1 MRVKN
6 AEGQTNLSPLP
17 REGMAGGGAFR
28 EVPYMGVI
36 WVVAEAHKRGFWNG
50 NPDWCNLG
58 QGQPE
63 IGEMEG
69 APDRLRSVVIE
80 PEDQAYGPINGT
92 DEMRQAVADHYNRY
106 YRRDKKPYRVENVG
120 VAQGGRLMLSR
131 VFGAVRGR
139 MGYQVPD
146 YTAYQDMM
154 DYASNRLEPVLIPT
168 VEEENFSIPA
178 TRFAEA
184 AKSLDSFLVSNPC
197 NPTGHVIQGDELAS
211 YCETSRREG
220 CTLVMDE
227 FYSHFIYDGL
237 EAGCGPISSAGFV
250 EDPDSDPI
258 LVIDGLTKSFR
269 YPGWRIGWVLGPP
282 EIIETLGRA
291 ASAIDGGPS
300 RVVQR
305 MALRALEPE
314 YADLETSALRE
325 VFVKKRNMM
334 VERLTKMGMRCLP
347 GAATFYVWAC
357 VEGLPEPLND
367 GMGMFWAALEKKV
380 MTVPGEFFDVNP
392 GGKRTE
398 ESPFRQWV
406 RFSFGPAYENVDL
419 GLSRLEELLGEKK

>member
-1 MRVKN
+1 
-6 AEGQTNLSPLP
+6 
-17 REGMAGGGAFR
+17 MAGDGAFR

-80 PEDQAYGPINGT
+80 PDEQAYGPINGT
-92 DEMRQAVADHYNRY
+92 DEMRQAVADHYNRC
-106 YRRDKKPYRVENVG
+106 YRRDKKQYTAANVG
-120 VAQGGRLMLSR
+120 IAQGGRLMLSR
-131 VFGAVRGR
+131 VFGAVQGR

-154 DYASNRLEPVLIPT
+154 DYAASRLEPVLIPT
-168 VEEENFSIPA
+168 IEENNFSIPA
-178 TRFAEA
+178 TEFAEA
-184 AKSLDSFLVSNPC
+184 AGTLDSFLISNPC
-197 NPTGHVIQGDELAS
+197 NPTGHVIQGSELAS
-211 YCETSRREG
+211 YCETARREG
-220 CTLVMDE
+220 CTLIMDE
-227 FYSHFIYDGL
+227 FYSHFIYEG
-237 EAGCGPISSAGFV
+237 EQPGSGPVSSAEFV
-250 EDPDSDPI
+250 DDPDTDPI

-269 YPGWRIGWVLGPP
+269 YPGWRVGWVLGPP
-282 EIIETLGRA
+282 EMVETLGRA

-300 RVVQR
+300 RVSQR
-305 MALRALEPE
+305 MALGALEPS
-314 YADLETSALRE
+314 YADQETGALRG
-325 VFVKKRNMM
+325 VFVRKRNMM

-357 VEGLPEPLND
+357 VEDLPEPLND
-367 GMGMFWAALEKKV
+367 GMGLFWAALDKRV

-392 GGKRTE
+392 GGVRSG

-406 RFSFGPAYENVDL
+406 RFSFGPPHDNVDL
-419 GLSRLEELLGEKK
+419 GLTRLEGLFREHGVDC

>member
-1 MRVKN
+1 
-6 AEGQTNLSPLP
+6 
-17 REGMAGGGAFR
+17 MAGDGAFR

-106 YRRDKKPYRVENVG
+106 YRRGKKPYTAANVG
-120 VAQGGRLMLSR
+120 ISQGGRLMLSR
-131 VFGAVRGR
+131 VFGSVQGR

-154 DYASNRLEPVLIPT
+154 DYAASRLEPVLIPT
-168 VEEENFSIPA
+168 AEENNFSIPA
-178 TRFAEA
+178 AEFAEA
-184 AKSLDSFLVSNPC
+184 AKRLDSFLISNPC

-211 YCETSRREG
+211 YCETARREG
-220 CTLVMDE
+220 CTLIMDE
-227 FYSHFIYDGL
+227 FYSHFIYEGDQPGR
-237 EAGCGPISSAGFV
+237 GPVSSAQFV
-250 EDPDSDPI
+250 EDPDIDPV

-269 YPGWRIGWVLGPP
+269 YPGWRMGWVLGPP
-282 EIIETLGRA
+282 EIVETLGRA

-300 RVVQR
+300 RIVQR
-305 MALRALEPE
+305 MALRALEPA
-314 YADLETSALRE
+314 YAEQETSALR
-325 VFVKKRNMM
+325 VAFVKKRNMM

-357 VEGLPEPLND
+357 VEDLPEPLND
-367 GMGMFWAALEKKV
+367 GMGLFWAALDRQV
-380 MTVPGEFFDVNP
+380 MTVPGEFFDINP
-392 GGKRTE
+392 GGERSG

-406 RFSFGPAYENVDL
+406 RFSFGPPYDNVDL
-419 GLSRLEELLGEKK
+419 GLTRLEELFREHGVEC

>member
-1 MRVKN
+1 
-6 AEGQTNLSPLP
+6 
-17 REGMAGGGAFR
+17 MAGDGAFR

-80 PEDQAYGPINGT
+80 PDEQAYGPINGT

-106 YRRDKKPYRVENVG
+106 YRRDKKQYTAANVG
-120 VAQGGRLMLSR
+120 IAQGGRLMLSR
-131 VFGAVRGR
+131 VFGAVQGR

-154 DYASNRLEPVLIPT
+154 DYAASRLEPVLIPT
-168 VEEENFSIPA
+168 IEENNFSIPA
-178 TRFAEA
+178 TEFAEA
-184 AKSLDSFLVSNPC
+184 ARTLDSFLISNPC
-197 NPTGHVIQGDELAS
+197 NPTGHVIQGGELAS
-211 YCETSRREG
+211 YCETARREG
-220 CTLVMDE
+220 CTLIMDE
-227 FYSHFIYDGL
+227 FYSHFIYEG
-237 EAGCGPISSAGFV
+237 EQPGSGPVSSAEFV
-250 EDPDSDPI
+250 DDPDTDPI

-269 YPGWRIGWVLGPP
+269 YPGWRVGWVLGPP
-282 EIIETLGRA
+282 EMVETLGRA

-300 RVVQR
+300 RVSQR
-305 MALRALEPE
+305 MALGALEPS
-314 YADLETSALRE
+314 YADQETGALRG
-325 VFVKKRNMM
+325 VFVRKRNMM

-357 VEGLPEPLND
+357 VEDLPEPLND
-367 GMGMFWAALEKKV
+367 GMGLFWAALDKRV

-392 GGKRTE
+392 GGVRSG

-406 RFSFGPAYENVDL
+406 RFSFGPPHDNVDL
-419 GLSRLEELLGEKK
+419 GLTRLEGLFREHGVDC

>member
-1 MRVKN
+1 
-6 AEGQTNLSPLP
+6 
-17 REGMAGGGAFR
+17 MAGDGAFR

-80 PEDQAYGPINGT
+80 PDEQAYGPINGT

-106 YRRDKKPYRVENVG
+106 YRRDKKQYTAANVG
-120 VAQGGRLMLSR
+120 IAQGGRLMLSR
-131 VFGAVRGR
+131 VFGAVQGR

-154 DYASNRLEPVLIPT
+154 DYAASRLEPVLIPT
-168 VEEENFSIPA
+168 IEENNFSIPA
-178 TRFAEA
+178 TEFAEA
-184 AKSLDSFLVSNPC
+184 ARTLDSFLISNPC
-197 NPTGHVIQGDELAS
+197 NPTGHVIQGGELAS
-211 YCETSRREG
+211 YCETARREG
-220 CTLVMDE
+220 CTLIMDE
-227 FYSHFIYDGL
+227 FYSHFIYEG
-237 EAGCGPISSAGFV
+237 EHPGSGPVSSAEFV
-250 EDPDSDPI
+250 DDPDTDPI

-269 YPGWRIGWVLGPP
+269 YPGWRMGWVLGPP
-282 EIIETLGRA
+282 EMVETLGRA

-300 RVVQR
+300 RVSQR
-305 MALRALEPE
+305 MALRALEAS
-314 YADLETSALRE
+314 YADQETGALRG
-325 VFVKKRNMM
+325 VFVRKRNMM

-357 VEGLPEPLND
+357 VEDLPEPLND
-367 GMGMFWAALEKKV
+367 GMGLFWAALDKRV

-392 GGKRTE
+392 GGVRSG

-406 RFSFGPAYENVDL
+406 RFSFGPPHDNVDL
-419 GLSRLEELLGEKK
+419 GLTRLEELFREHGVDC

>member
-1 MRVKN
+1 
-6 AEGQTNLSPLP
+6 
-17 REGMAGGGAFR
+17 MAGDGAFR

-80 PEDQAYGPINGT
+80 PEEQAYGPINGT

-106 YRRDKKPYRVENVG
+106 YRRDKKQYTAANVG
-120 VAQGGRLMLSR
+120 IAQGGRLMLSR
-131 VFGAVRGR
+131 VFGAVQGR

-154 DYASNRLEPVLIPT
+154 DYAASRLEPVLIPT
-168 VEEENFSIPA
+168 IEENNFSIPA
-178 TRFAEA
+178 TEFAEA
-184 AKSLDSFLVSNPC
+184 ARTLDSFLISNPC
-197 NPTGHVIQGDELAS
+197 NPTGHVIQGGELAS
-211 YCETSRREG
+211 YCETARREG
-220 CTLVMDE
+220 CTLIMDE
-227 FYSHFIYDGL
+227 FYSHFIYEG
-237 EAGCGPISSAGFV
+237 EHPGSGPVSSAEFV
-250 EDPDSDPI
+250 DDPDTDPI

-269 YPGWRIGWVLGPP
+269 YPGWRVGWVLGPP
-282 EIIETLGRA
+282 EVIETLGRA

-300 RVVQR
+300 RVSQR
-305 MALRALEPE
+305 MALGALEPS
-314 YADLETSALRE
+314 YADQETGALRG
-325 VFVKKRNMM
+325 VFVRKRNMM

-357 VEGLPEPLND
+357 VEDLPEPLND
-367 GMGMFWAALEKKV
+367 GMGLFWAALDKRV

-392 GGKRTE
+392 GGVRSG

-406 RFSFGPAYENVDL
+406 RFSFGPPHDNVDL
-419 GLSRLEELLGEKK
+419 GLTRLEGLFREHGVDC

>member
-1 MRVKN
+1 
-6 AEGQTNLSPLP
+6 
-17 REGMAGGGAFR
+17 MAGDGAFR

-80 PEDQAYGPINGT
+80 PDEQAYGPINGT
-92 DEMRQAVADHYNRY
+92 DEMRQAVADHYNRC
-106 YRRDKKPYRVENVG
+106 YRRDKKPYTAANVG
-120 VAQGGRLMLSR
+120 IAQGGRLMLSR
-131 VFGAVRGR
+131 VFGAVQGR

-154 DYASNRLEPVLIPT
+154 DYAASRLEPVLIPT
-168 VEEENFSIPA
+168 IEENNFSIPA
-178 TRFAEA
+178 TEFAEA
-184 AKSLDSFLVSNPC
+184 AGTLDSFLISNPC
-197 NPTGHVIQGDELAS
+197 NPTGHVIQGGELAS
-211 YCETSRREG
+211 YCETARREG
-220 CTLVMDE
+220 CTLIMDE
-227 FYSHFIYDGL
+227 FYSHFIYEG
-237 EAGCGPISSAGFV
+237 EQPGSGPVSSAEFV
-250 EDPDSDPI
+250 DDPDTDPI

-269 YPGWRIGWVLGPP
+269 YPGWRVGWVLGPP
-282 EIIETLGRA
+282 EMVETLGRA

-300 RVVQR
+300 RVSQR
-305 MALRALEPE
+305 MALGALEPS
-314 YADLETSALRE
+314 YADQETGALRG
-325 VFVKKRNMM
+325 VFVRKRNMM

-357 VEGLPEPLND
+357 VEDLPEPLND
-367 GMGMFWAALEKKV
+367 GMGLFWAALDKRV

-392 GGKRTE
+392 GGGRSG

-406 RFSFGPAYENVDL
+406 RFSFGPPHDNVDL
-419 GLSRLEELLGEKK
+419 GLTRLEGLFREHGVDC

>member
-1 MRVKN
+1 
-6 AEGQTNLSPLP
+6 
-17 REGMAGGGAFR
+17 MAGDGAFR

-80 PEDQAYGPINGT
+80 PDEQAYGPINGT
-92 DEMRQAVADHYNRY
+92 DEMRQAVADHYNRC
-106 YRRDKKPYRVENVG
+106 YRRGKKPYTAANVG
-120 VAQGGRLMLSR
+120 IAQGGRLMLSR
-131 VFGAVRGR
+131 VFGAVQGR

-154 DYASNRLEPVLIPT
+154 DYAASRLEPVLIPT
-168 VEEENFSIPA
+168 IEENNFSIPA
-178 TRFAEA
+178 TEFAEA
-184 AKSLDSFLVSNPC
+184 ARTLDSFLISNPC
-197 NPTGHVIQGDELAS
+197 NPTGHVIQGGELAS
-211 YCETSRREG
+211 YCETARREG
-220 CTLVMDE
+220 CTLIMDE
-227 FYSHFIYDGL
+227 FYSHFIYEG
-237 EAGCGPISSAGFV
+237 EQPGSGPVSSAEFV
-250 EDPDSDPI
+250 DDPDTDPI

-269 YPGWRIGWVLGPP
+269 YPGWRVGWVLGPP
-282 EIIETLGRA
+282 EMVETLGRA

-300 RVVQR
+300 RVSQR
-305 MALRALEPE
+305 MALGALEPS
-314 YADLETSALRE
+314 YADQETGALRG
-325 VFVKKRNMM
+325 VFVRKRNMM

-357 VEGLPEPLND
+357 VEALPEPLND
-367 GMGMFWAALEKKV
+367 GMGLFWAALDKRV

-392 GGKRTE
+392 GGVRSG

-406 RFSFGPAYENVDL
+406 RFSFGPPHDNVDL
-419 GLSRLEELLGEKK
+419 GLTRLEGLFREHGVDC